1 MMEIENRIGE
11 RGGFI
16 VVEEDFEDENE
27 EVRID
32 WEEEDEKIVVIKYLG
47 KLFGMEGIRMGLDV
61 ENEDYEDRLRLRIGK
76 WEV

>member
-32 WEEEDEKIVVIKYLG
+32 
-47 KLFGMEGIRMGLDV
+47 
-61 ENEDYEDRLRLRIGK
+61 
-76 WEV
+76 

>member
-1 MMEIENRIGE
+1 M
-11 RGGFI
+11 
-16 VVEEDFEDENE
+16 
-27 EVRID
+27 
-32 WEEEDEKIVVIKYLG
+32 IKYLG